1 MKVSMIYKNVL
12 PGLALLLAT
21 SAFAAD
27 KSNKGSL
34 EVTEPVKVSG
44 QQLKPGEY
52 KLKWQGTGSDVEVM
66 IWSQGALVATVPA
79 HVTDLSVAERYNGY
93 ESRHNEDGSQTVLQ
107 VSFAGKKY
115 ALSFDNESATSGST
129 AGSR

>member
-1 MKVSMIYKNVL
+1 MISKNVL

-21 SAFAAD
+21 SAFAAN
-27 KSNKGSL
+27 KPNKGSL
-34 EVTEPVKVSG
+34 DVSEPVTVSG

-52 KLKWQGTGSDVEVM
+52 KLKWEETGSDVQVM

-79 HVTDLSVAERYNGY
+79 HVADLSKAEPSNGY
-93 ESRHNEDGSQTVLQ
+93 ESHRNDDGSRTVTQ

-115 ALSFDNESATSGST
+115 ALSFENASAESGSA
-129 AGSR
+129 AGSQ

>member
-1 MKVSMIYKNVL
+1 MKLSMISKNVL

-21 SAFAAD
+21 SAFAAN
-27 KSNKGSL
+27 KPNKGSL
-34 EVTEPVKVSG
+34 DVSEPVTVSG

-52 KLKWQGTGSDVEVM
+52 RLKWDGTGSDVQVM

-79 HVTDLSVAERYNGY
+79 HVTDLSVAERYNAV
-93 ESRHNEDGSQTVLQ
+93 ESRRNDDGSQTVVQ

-115 ALSFDNESATSGST
+115 ALSFDNESARSGST
-129 AGSR
+129 AGSQ

>member
-1 MKVSMIYKNVL
+1 MKLSKISKNVL

-21 SAFAAD
+21 SAFAVN

-52 KLKWQGTGSDVEVM
+52 KLKWEGTGSDVEVM

-93 ESRHNEDGSQTVLQ
+93 ESRRNDDGSQTLVQ

-115 ALSFDNESATSGST
+115 ALSFANASVTSGST
-129 AGSR
+129 AGSQ